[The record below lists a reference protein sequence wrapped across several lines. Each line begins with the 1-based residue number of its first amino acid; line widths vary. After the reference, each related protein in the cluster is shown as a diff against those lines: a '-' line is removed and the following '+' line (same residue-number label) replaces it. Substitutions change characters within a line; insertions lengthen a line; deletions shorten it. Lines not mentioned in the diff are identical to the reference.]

1 MYEMHEVRS
10 DFYFLR
16 YNCRNWPTSS
26 NIFLIR
32 DKHGLNMFDT
42 GLNKEEVFEGLSNC
56 LHQIGC
62 DVSDIHTVVL
72 THGHTDHIAGM
83 NIIKQFCNPRV
94 FLPKKCIPEATDPK
108 AQEEAVLTRHVR
120 EIAPRL
126 RGFDI
131 LMECSN
137 SCGEWILRDLDLLPI
152 EDHDE
157 MKLGKYSF
165 RANHTPGHDI
175 GLMVFFEPEIKLL
188 LSTDLLRASIPGNA
202 LPWYSSRSGGVKA
215 YLQSLDRIEKLHI
228 DKVFPSHGILS
239 GNIKERIRE
248 TRDVILDRQN
258 KIINALKDSPKT
270 CEELD
275 HILYTPLAL
284 KFCPWFSSTTEAHL
298 RYLEREGL
306 IKRDK
311 LEYRL
316 RSW

>member
-16 YNCRNWPTSS
+16 YTGRSWPTSS

-32 DKHGLNMFDT
+32 DKHGLNLFDT
-42 GLNKEEVFEGLSNC
+42 GLNKGEVFEGLSNC
-56 LHQIGC
+56 LRQRGY

-94 FLPKKCIPEATDPK
+94 FLPKKCIPEATNPN
-108 AQEEAVLTRHVR
+108 AQEDAVLPRHVR

-126 RGFDI
+126 KDYDI
-131 LMECSN
+131 LTEFSN
-137 SCGEWILRDLDLLPI
+137 SCGEWVLRDPYLLPI
-152 EDHDE
+152 KDNDNID
-157 MKLGKYSF
+157 LGKYSF
-165 RANHTPGHDI
+165 RAIHTPGHDI

-202 LPWYSSRSGGVKA
+202 LPWYSSTGGGVKA
-215 YLQSLDRIEKLHI
+215 YLQSLDRIEKMSI
-228 DKVFPSHGILS
+228 DKAFPSHGTLS
-239 GNIKERIRE
+239 GNIKERVRE

-258 KIINALKDSPKT
+258 KIVNALKDGPKT

-275 HILYTPLAL
+275 LILFTPLVL

-298 RYLEREGL
+298 QYLEREGL
-306 IKRDK
+306 IKKDK

-316 RSW
+316 RSC

>member
-1 MYEMHEVRS
+1 MYEMHEIRS

-16 YNCRNWPTSS
+16 YSGRSWPTSS

-32 DKHGLNMFDT
+32 DKHGLNLFDT

-56 LHQIGC
+56 LRQGGY

-94 FLPKKCIPEATDPK
+94 FLPKKSISEATNPN
-108 AQEEAVLTRHVR
+108 AQEDAVLPRHVR

-126 RGFDI
+126 RDYDI
-131 LMECSN
+131 LTEFRN
-137 SCGEWILRDLDLLPI
+137 SCGEWVLRDPCLLPI
-152 EDHDE
+152 EDNDTLD
-157 MKLGKYSF
+157 MGKYSF
-165 RANHTPGHDI
+165 RVIHTPGHDI

-202 LPWYSSRSGGVKA
+202 LPWYSSTGGGVKA
-215 YLQSLDRIEKLHI
+215 YLQGLDRIEKMSI
-228 DKVFPSHGILS
+228 DKAFPSHGILS
-239 GNIKERIRE
+239 GNIKERVLK

-258 KIINALKDSPKT
+258 KIMSALKDAPKT

-275 HILYTPLAL
+275 LILFTPLAL
-284 KFCPWFSSTTEAHL
+284 KLCPWFSSTTEAHL
-298 RYLEREGL
+298 QYLEGEGL
-306 IKRDK
+306 IRAVDPI
-311 LEYRL
+311 
-316 RSW
+316 SWAA